1 MYNIR
6 IIRTVNARYGK
17 TTPPH
22 KHCGLVSPPRA
33 LLEHKD
39 ARGNVSDEPF
49 DAVDE
54 AGASDGR
61 ARLDVAVPIQH
72 ELVES
77 EHGRDVGQREGARE
91 ILLVG
96 KDEQRRAGELLTSG
110 FVRWGTILIAVQRWL

>member
-1 MYNIR
+1 MCDTER
-6 IIRTVNARYGK
+6 ARQTLSTAGD
-17 TTPPH
+17 
-22 KHCGLVSPPRA
+22 SPRLA
-33 LLEHKD
+33 SLEHKD
-39 ARGNVSDEPF
+39 ARGNVTDQPH

-96 KDEQRRAGELLTSG
+96 KDEERGAGELLG
-110 FVRWGTILIAVQRWL
+110 AAGRRARQGVKMAGPGTRGRR